1 LENYAFRHPFVD
13 YFCIS
18 ITVVDEF
25 FLQANELAEAG
36 RDTIERR
43 KALSLYSDRR
53 KSEKVDGVNIG
64 MNNW

>member
-1 LENYAFRHPFVD
+1 MLLDISFVD
-13 YFCIS
+13 YFCILT
-18 ITVVDEF
+18 TVVDEF
-25 FLQANELAEAG
+25 FLQANELSEAG

-53 KSEKVDGVNIG
+53 KSEKADGVNIG